1 MRIVN
6 KQEFY
11 RLPEGTLFAKYEP
24 IIFDGLFIKYQN
36 MCDHQNNPIDYVYES
51 LLCNVDCESSGHFAD
66 ILLEAEEKGNSFKL
80 DFDCGER
87 DGLYEDDEL
96 FAIYEKEDINEFIR
110 KLTFCKSILEQE

>member
-11 RLPEGTLFAKYEP
+11 KLPEGTLFAKYKP
-24 IIFDGLFIKYQN
+24 IIFDDLCIKYQN
-36 MCDHQNNPIDYVYES
+36 MYNHKKEPIDYVYES
-51 LLCNVDCESSGHFAD
+51 LLGNVDCESSGDVTD

-87 DGLYEDDEL
+87 DGLYEDDAL
-96 FAIYEKEDINEFIR
+96 FAIYEKEDVVEFIR
-110 KLTFCKSILEQE
+110 KLNFCKSILEQE